1 VQWMTQSRARGPRRD
16 CPDDRLYEFPEHIGK
31 EFTATFRQLEA
42 LFMKKLESIV
52 LLATVIFSFFGAT
65 ECPAQ
70 SGPPSDMATVA
81 TLSFTVGKDAQSSV
95 QLPAGTRRV
104 YFGVQNG
111 SLFCKS
117 VKLGVTDGSTSSVF
131 ADSEMPNKAHM
142 IQGAR
147 PQMFY
152 TAVDLNCRSVD
163 PGAHIV
169 IGAGK

>member
-1 VQWMTQSRARGPRRD
+1 MNN
-16 CPDDRLYEFPEHIGK
+16 
-31 EFTATFRQLEA
+31 
-42 LFMKKLESIV
+42 LESIV
-52 LLATVIFSFFGAT
+52 LLATVILSFGSK

-70 SGPPSDMATVA
+70 SSPPSDMATIA
-81 TLSFTVGKDAQSSV
+81 TLSFTVGKDAQSNV
-95 QLPAGTRRV
+95 QLPTGTRRV
-104 YFGVQNG
+104 YFGVKNG

-117 VKLGVTDGSTSSVF
+117 VKLGVSDGSTSNVF

-152 TAVDLNCRSVD
+152 TAANLNCRSVD
-163 PGAHIV
+163 SGAQIV